1 MNNTHI
7 RNLLKNVFHLPISG
21 GSGKSI
27 DDPITIEL
35 TKENDIVGNEY
46 EILNWLSILNGFTWQ
61 VIEQRLNFP
70 DDKKIDQLK
79 IEITQNNTGQ
89 KMIRDYFFDI
99 TLCFN
104 KLESDVSDYLREKR
118 NNLSK

>member
-1 MNNTHI
+1 MNNTHVD
-7 RNLLKNVFHLPISG
+7 NLLKNVFHLPISG

-27 DDPITIEL
+27 DDPFILEL
-35 TKENDIVGNEY
+35 TEKNDIVGIEY
-46 EILNWLSILNGFTWQ
+46 EILKWLGFLHGFKWE
-61 VIEQRLNFP
+61 VIGQRLNFP

-79 IEITQNNTGQ
+79 IEIIQNNTGQ
-89 KMIRDYFFDI
+89 KIIREYFFDI

-104 KLESDVSDYLREKR
+104 KLKSDVSDYLREKR

>member
-1 MNNTHI
+1 MTNTHI
-7 RNLLKNVFHLPISG
+7 HNLLKNVLNLPIGG

-27 DDPITIEL
+27 DDPIIIEL
-35 TKENDIVGNEY
+35 TKENDYVGTEY
-46 EILNWLSILNGFTWQ
+46 RIIQLLGILNGFTWQ

-89 KMIRDYFFDI
+89 KMIKEYFFDI

-118 NNLSK
+118 NSLSK